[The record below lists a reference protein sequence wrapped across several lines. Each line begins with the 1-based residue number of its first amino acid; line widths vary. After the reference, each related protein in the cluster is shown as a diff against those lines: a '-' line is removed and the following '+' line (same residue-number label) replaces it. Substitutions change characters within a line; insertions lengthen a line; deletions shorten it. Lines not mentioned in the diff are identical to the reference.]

1 MSEMEQSIIPSDS
14 PSDSLSYSPSYSPA
28 VSQLRDEVRVFAGL
42 YTNTL
47 VEVLKILQTRERE
60 RRSIAEDGTSIT
72 VL

>member
-14 PSDSLSYSPSYSPA
+14 PSDSPSYSPA

-47 VEVLKILQTRERE
+47 VEVLKILHTRERE
-60 RRSIAEDGTSIT
+60 RERERERRGLHVYYMD
-72 VL
+72 